1 MLMHHEPLPIPG
13 KPKRQ
18 GVLTVND
25 AELRLHDLN
34 AQEGFDRWRL
44 KVLPDGQYQV
54 LELDM
59 GGRVRWQ
66 SFRRDNIRVV
76 VGWAAQ
82 QTSKRMAMQRETL
95 EPEAQIG

>member
-1 MLMHHEPLPIPG
+1 MLMRHDPQPIPS
-13 KPKRQ
+13 KSKRQ

-25 AELRLHDLN
+25 AQLRLQDLN
-34 AQEGFDRWRL
+34 ALEGFDRWRL

-82 QTSKRMAMQRETL
+82 QTSKRMAIQRETL
-95 EPEAQIG
+95 EPDAQIG